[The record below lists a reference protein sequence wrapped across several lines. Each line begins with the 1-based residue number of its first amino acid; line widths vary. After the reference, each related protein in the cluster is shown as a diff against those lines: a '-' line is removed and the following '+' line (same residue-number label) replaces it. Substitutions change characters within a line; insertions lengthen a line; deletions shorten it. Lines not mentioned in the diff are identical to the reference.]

1 MTTGAMT
8 KADPGTSPLAGGEVS
23 GEVGTVTVKWNASK
37 PGALLDFCSEARIS
51 VEMQEFCE
59 ISSQDY
65 FRKNTLLPLLGS
77 GRLRCTTTDKANF
90 SK

>member
-1 MTTGAMT
+1 MT
-8 KADPGTSPLAGGEVS
+8 KADPGTSPVAGGEVSGEVS

-37 PGALLDFCSEARIS
+37 PGALLDFCSEARRS

-65 FRKNTLLPLLGS
+65 FRKNTLLPLLDS
-77 GRLRCTTTDKANF
+77 GRLRCTTTDKANL